1 MFRLPHKHIK
11 HCLVATFCL
20 LIISNQGCMSF
31 KGLIPAKKVVK
42 EPLSIGFWN
51 VENLFDL
58 EDDPDKNDDEFALGG
73 RKKVDQ
79 QIYDLKIKHSSEVL
93 QDLNVDVLGLCEVE
107 NYKVLNDLNNAFKG
121 RNYDI
126 IHYESPDNR
135 GIDNAL
141 LYDKNRF
148 SIISSR
154 AIENKL
160 KTGGPT
166 RDVLYVLGEYNNARL
181 HIFVNHWPSN
191 YGGKEKAIPKRTETA
206 ELIIKEIKKILSVE
220 KSAEII
226 LIGDFNE
233 EPDDKN
239 IMLLEKVGLTS
250 LMRPMQGKP
259 KTGTYVYRGQDGFLD
274 QIIVNKHLQ
283 DNEKLSIVEESAYIL
298 DLPKY
303 RQQEGDYKHYP
314 YRFWAG
320 NRLLGGYSDHLAIKV
335 EIIHK

>member
-1 MFRLPHKHIK
+1 
-11 HCLVATFCL
+11 
-20 LIISNQGCMSF
+20 MSI
-31 KGLIPAKKVVK
+31 KGLKPAKNVVK

-73 RKKVDQ
+73 RKNVDQ
-79 QIYDLKIKHSSEVL
+79 KIYDLKIKNSSEVL
-93 QDLNVDVLGLCEVE
+93 RDLNVDILGLCEVE
-107 NYKVLNDLNNAFKG
+107 NYKVLNDLNDSYKE
-121 RNYDI
+121 RDYEI
-126 IHYESPDNR
+126 IHYDSPDSR

-141 LYDKNRF
+141 FYDKSRF

-160 KTGGPT
+160 KNGGTT
-166 RDVLYVLGEYNNARL
+166 RDILYVLGKYNNVRL

-191 YGGKEKAIPKRTETA
+191 YGGREKAIPKRTDTA
-206 ELIIKEIKKILSVE
+206 ELIIKEIENILSVE
-220 KSAEII
+220 NSAEII

-233 EPDDKN
+233 NPDDKN
-239 IMLLEKVGLTS
+239 ILLLEEVGLTS
-250 LMRPMQGKP
+250 LMKPLLGKP
-259 KTGTYVYRGQDGFLD
+259 KIGTYVYRGEDSFLD
-274 QIIVNKHLQ
+274 QIIVNERLQ
-283 DNEKLSIVEESAYIL
+283 DKDGLSIIEESVYVL

-303 RQQEGDYKHYP
+303 RQQEGNYKHYP

-335 EIIHK
+335 KIICE

>member
-1 MFRLPHKHIK
+1 MTIINHSCAPAKRLIE
-11 HCLVATFCL
+11 T
-20 LIISNQGCMSF
+20 
-31 KGLIPAKKVVK
+31 KKVVDQ
-42 EPLSIGFWN
+42 PLSVGFWN

-58 EDDPDKNDDEFALGG
+58 ENDPDKNDDEFALGG
-73 RKKVDQ
+73 RKNVDQ
-79 QIYDLKIKHSSEVL
+79 EIYDLKIKNSSEVL
-93 QDLNVDVLGLCEVE
+93 SDLNVDILGLCEVE
-107 NYKVLNDLNNAFKG
+107 NYKVLNDLNDSYKE
-121 RNYDI
+121 RDYEI
-126 IHYESPDNR
+126 IHYDSPDSR

-160 KTGGPT
+160 KNGGTT
-166 RDVLYVLGEYNNARL
+166 RDILYVLGDYNDAIL

-191 YGGKEKAIPKRTETA
+191 YGGKEKAILKRTETA
-206 ELIIKEIKKILSVE
+206 ELIIKEIDNILGFE

-233 EPDDKN
+233 DPDDKN
-239 IMLLEKVGLTS
+239 IMLLEKVGFTS
-250 LMRPMQGKP
+250 LMKPMIGEP
-259 KTGTYVYRGQDGFLD
+259 KVGTYVYRGEDSFLD
-274 QIIVNKHLQ
+274 QIIVNEHLQ
-283 DNEKLSIVEESAYIL
+283 DEEGLSIVEESAYIL

-303 RQQEGDYKHYP
+303 RQQEGKYKHYP

>member
-1 MFRLPHKHIK
+1 MNNYIK
-11 HCLVATFCL
+11 HSIPFIFCF
-20 LIISNQGCMSF
+20 LIILNQGCAPA
-31 KGLIPAKKVVK
+31 KRLIETKKVVDQ
-42 EPLSIGFWN
+42 PLSVGFWN

-58 EDDPDKNDDEFALGG
+58 EDNPDKNDDEFALGG

-107 NYKVLNDLNNAFKG
+107 NYKVLNDLNNAYKE
-121 RNYDI
+121 RNYEI

-160 KTGGPT
+160 KNGGPT

-181 HIFVNHWPSN
+181 HLFVNHWPSN

-206 ELIIKEIKKILSVE
+206 ELIIKEIKNILSVE

-233 EPDDKN
+233 DPDDKN
-239 IMLLEKVGLTS
+239 IMLLEKVGLAS
-250 LMRPMQGKP
+250 LMKPMLGKP
-259 KTGTYVYRGQDGFLD
+259 KVGTYVYRGEDSFLD
-274 QIIVNKHLQ
+274 QIIVNDHLQ
-283 DNEKLSIVEESAYIL
+283 DEEGLSIVEESAYIL

-303 RQQEGDYKHYP
+303 RQQEGNYKHYP
-314 YRFWAG
+314 FRFWAG
-320 NRLLGGYSDHLAIKV
+320 NKLLGGYSDHLAVKV
-335 EIIHK
+335 EIINK

>member
-1 MFRLPHKHIK
+1 MHKYIK
-11 HCLVATFCL
+11 YNISFIFCF
-20 LIISNQGCMSF
+20 LIILNQGCAPA
-31 KGLIPAKKVVK
+31 KRLIETKKVVDQ
-42 EPLSIGFWN
+42 PLSVGFWN

-58 EDDPDKNDDEFALGG
+58 EDNPDKNDDEFALGG

-107 NYKVLNDLNNAFKG
+107 NHKVLNDLNNAYKE
-121 RNYDI
+121 RNYEI

-160 KTGGPT
+160 KNGGPT
-166 RDVLYVLGEYNNARL
+166 RDILYVLGEYNNARL

-206 ELIIKEIKKILSVE
+206 ELIIKEIKNILSVE

-233 EPDDKN
+233 DPDDKN
-239 IMLLEKVGLTS
+239 IMLLEKVGLAS
-250 LMRPMQGKP
+250 LMKPMLGKP
-259 KTGTYVYRGQDGFLD
+259 KVGTYVYRGEDSFLD
-274 QIIVNKHLQ
+274 QIIVNEHLQ
-283 DNEKLSIVEESAYIL
+283 DEEGLSIVEESAYIL

-303 RQQEGDYKHYP
+303 RQQEGNYKHYP
-314 YRFWAG
+314 FRFWAG